1 MTEDTAE
8 LEKIGGVGPTK
19 AKALVSAG
27 YHSVADLQDASQED
41 IAEVEG
47 IGKALAARIKAEVD
61 SIDVSADAPDS
72 ETIEE
77 AGTEDEGV
85 VEPASETDE
94 QESPVEV
101 EEDIPSELIDISGV
115 NEERATVLRDAGYT
129 TVDDIR
135 AADQSELAAIEGV
148 GTALAARIKA
158 DVGDLEVRE
167 DQDAEIQEAE
177 EPAEPSEPVETE
189 LQPRGFADK
198 TPTLDDRERE
208 LLAERNRGSSPAFN
222 RQDSHKK
229 KRIPSSWRAPRGT
242 HSKQRKGVKGK
253 GATVE
258 AGFRSPT
265 QVRGRHPSGFEEVL
279 VHRPAD
285 LDGVDPDREAVRI
298 ASGVGGRKRDR
309 IEEVAEGNEI
319 RVLNPSYEEV
329 EVE

>member
-8 LEKIGGVGPTK
+8 LEDIGGVGPAK
-19 AKALVSAG
+19 AKSLVDAG

-41 IAEVEG
+41 IAAVEG
-47 IGKALAARIKAEVD
+47 VGKALAARIKAEVD
-61 SIDVSADAPDS
+61 SIDLSADATS
-72 ETIEE
+72 ESAEE
-77 AGTEDEGV
+77 PETADEADA
-85 VEPASETDE
+85 EPESVTDE
-94 QESPVEV
+94 QESATED
-101 EEDIPSELIDISGV
+101 DIPAELIDISGV
-115 NEERATVLRDAGYT
+115 NEDRAAVLRDAGYS

-135 AADQSELAAIEGV
+135 AAEQSELAAVEGI

-158 DVGDLEVRE
+158 DVGDIEVSE
-167 DQDAEIQEAE
+167 DQEAEIQEAE

-189 LQPRGFADK
+189 LRPRGLADK
-198 TPTLDDRERE
+198 TPDLDDRERA
-208 LLAERNRGSSPAFN
+208 LLTERNRGSSPAFN

-253 GATVE
+253 GAKVE
-258 AGFRSPT
+258 AGFRSPRT
-265 QVRGRHPSGFEEVL
+265 VRGRHPSGFEEVL
-279 VHRPAD
+279 VHRPDD

-298 ASGVGGRKRDR
+298 ASGVGGRKRER

-319 RVLNPSYEEV
+319 RVLNPTYEEV